1 MSNTKKLRIA
11 IIGGGIGGLTCAVAL
26 RDCPNIELTL
36 YEQAAQITEI
46 GAGITVWPRTWMFLK
61 SMGLEEDL
69 LTILPEGYSD
79 EPSGALCFHRQE
91 IQKTLLKHVPEH
103 CRIHLSHRLSRCE
116 ESEDCVKMYF
126 ENGLEETCDI
136 LIGAD
141 GIKSV
146 TRELFQNNGI
156 FYTGS
161 QVFRG
166 LIPKDDFAKSYPTH
180 KALDGPIQH
189 IVVYPISGG
198 RIINVVAFFSNPVDE
213 GKLVDGPT
221 IRSATTEE
229 ALHEFSGWEVEV
241 GQLLGDGYVLG
252 RLFSTAGPEKWE
264 RILQAY
270 NHVRHPFGNKIQRN
284 AREQGFYYELNAP
297 GFENITTMGQ
307 ELSPEQISLLR
318 TSITQNWSWW
328 EEDADEDLARAV
340 EFLNAGSGTY
350 SRLPNDAANSETR
363 QLLNGEPVVHS
374 STHGGQITV
383 HPNGHSY
390 SYTYGPKGLAGLALN
405 RYALLCAVF
414 ASIGG
419 LSFGYDQGVIA
430 NVLVMKDFMTRWPIS
445 PLEEGFMIIFCIGST
460 LQCGAR
466 SLLHLFLGRA
476 IGGVGVGALSTLSP
490 LYMAEISPPEVRG
503 SLMALEQFAIVLG
516 VVLGFWLGY
525 FTRDIPGS
533 ASWRIPLG
541 VQIIPALILILGCTF
556 LPASPRLLVLQGRYD
571 EAIASLAQLRLRSLA
586 EAQEDPLI
594 QIEFL
599 EMRVEA
605 AMIHRRFGTAENSKS
620 ALSAEWI
627 AWKRLFG
634 KNYRDRTMVG
644 ILIAFFQQWSGINA
658 LLYYGPILVR
668 NIGLSGGNVT
678 LLVSGGIGIV
688 QFLAVLPVIAYID
701 KWGRRPLLRG
711 GSIAMT
717 CSHFSISILVKFFSK
732 MSTSRYALS
741 RSFTQ
746 IILFASDWTA
756 HSTAAWIGVGFVYT
770 FTAAYGMSFGP
781 VAWVLPSEV
790 FPLSMRSK
798 GVALS
803 TASVWVNNFLIG
815 LITPVTLE
823 WSAAG
828 TFMMFAVASF
838 LAYIWVTYNVPETAN
853 VSLEEIDEMFKSS
866 AGREE
871 SILKAQIEEDLGLR
885 ALMVRLA
892 RDEVRD

>member
-1 MSNTKKLRIA
+1 MRN
-11 IIGGGIGGLTCAVAL
+11 
-26 RDCPNIELTL
+26 ELKRVSTVRAKFKGDKRPL
-36 YEQAAQITEI
+36 SSPHLIFTADTAQ
-46 GAGITVWPRTWMFLK
+46 
-61 SMGLEEDL
+61 
-69 LTILPEGYSD
+69 
-79 EPSGALCFHRQE
+79 H
-91 IQKTLLKHVPEH
+91 
-103 CRIHLSHRLSRCE
+103 
-116 ESEDCVKMYF
+116 
-126 ENGLEETCDI
+126 
-136 LIGAD
+136 
-141 GIKSV
+141 
-146 TRELFQNNGI
+146 
-156 FYTGS
+156 
-161 QVFRG
+161 
-166 LIPKDDFAKSYPTH
+166 
-180 KALDGPIQH
+180 
-189 IVVYPISGG
+189 
-198 RIINVVAFFSNPVDE
+198 PV
-213 GKLVDGPT
+213 
-221 IRSATTEE
+221 
-229 ALHEFSGWEVEV
+229 
-241 GQLLGDGYVLG
+241 
-252 RLFSTAGPEKWE
+252 
-264 RILQAY
+264 
-270 NHVRHPFGNKIQRN
+270 
-284 AREQGFYYELNAP
+284 
-297 GFENITTMGQ
+297 
-307 ELSPEQISLLR
+307 LR
-318 TSITQNWSWW
+318 T
-328 EEDADEDLARAV
+328 AL
-340 EFLNAGSGTY
+340 
-350 SRLPNDAANSETR
+350 
-363 QLLNGEPVVHS
+363 EPVVHN

-390 SYTYGPKGLAGLALN
+390 TYTYGPKGLAGLALN

-445 PLEEGFMIIFCIGST
+445 PLEEGFMTAVLELGALIGALCAGIFADNYSRRFSMFISCIIFCIGST

-541 VQIIPALILILGCTF
+541 VQIIPAVVLILGCTF

-711 GSIAMT
+711 GSVAMT
-717 CSHFSISILVKFFSK
+717 CSHFSISIL
-732 MSTSRYALS
+732 
-741 RSFTQ
+741 
-746 IILFASDWTA
+746 IILFASDWAA

-892 RDEVRD
+892 RDKVRD